1 MNESPASAGLSL
13 FRLDTESGGMA
24 IRIKD
29 KIDTGIFDGALHCC
43 EIVADWGMAT
53 FLKVAHG

>member
-1 MNESPASAGLSL
+1 
-13 FRLDTESGGMA
+13 MA